1 MFLLFNKLSRF
12 VIAFC
17 RFTYDQSQMNSS
29 VYPNLLTQFF
39 ELQKIPSVILQVIKD
54 SPAAPS
60 DGQSVGVEGAKHAD
74 SRVQPLAN
82 YKRTSGVHI
91 LKNTYLFGCVGPW
104 LWNADFSLVACWLQT
119 ARLSSCSALD

>member
-17 RFTYDQSQMNSS
+17 RFTYDQSLINSS

-54 SPAAPS
+54 SPAAQL
-60 DGQSVGVEGAKHAD
+60 DGQSLSVEGAKHAD

-82 YKRTSGVHI
+82 YKKTSGVHI
-91 LKNTYLFGCVGPW
+91 LKNTYLFGCI
-104 LWNADFSLVACWLQT
+104 
-119 ARLSSCSALD
+119 

>member
-17 RFTYDQSQMNSS
+17 RFTYDQSLINSS

-54 SPAAPS
+54 SPAAQL
-60 DGQSVGVEGAKHAD
+60 DGQSLSVEGAKHAD
-74 SRVQPLAN
+74 SQVQPLAN
-82 YKRTSGVHI
+82 YKKTSGVHI
-91 LKNTYLFGCVGPW
+91 LKNTYLFGCIWALVVKP
-104 LWNADFSLVACWLQT
+104 DFSLVACWLQT